1 MNRCRSC
8 TNSQGLE
15 IPSFASIYLARSL
28 LSIVIGEWGIGHWT
42 LDIGQFYILDFR
54 SISNFNLKSDGA

>member
-28 LSIVIGEWGIGHWT
+28 LSIVIGY
-42 LDIGQFYILDFR
+42 LLLV
-54 SISNFNLKSDGA
+54 ISFPVALE